1 MSLTKVS
8 YSMITGSPVNVLDYG
23 ADSTGGTDSRAAIQ
37 AAIDAAMPT
46 NGAVYIPNGTYL
58 VSATLNC
65 RNATGNSV
73 SIIGETRLG
82 TIISSTITT
91 TTPVF
96 KFANSTA
103 AEAWGSG
110 VQNVTIKRV
119 GTKVGIGISCEG
131 VVGTQV
137 TNVTFSNLSIGLAL
151 WNTNAGDYTEQ
162 IKFNETFFLFCDR
175 GIQFQKFAGDPSFH
189 GCGGS
194 AYMVIDSSQ
203 IGIEAIGAFIY
214 NTDIKLDAVGFA
226 NNTTSPVMVEI
237 KSASVF
243 KEGTAKIYIEDQTGG
258 PGCAF
263 NQITA
268 GSWAVDTVVA
278 VQGGLGYMVGTSP
291 LNVGFSYANFSD
303 VNDTNSAVG
312 RFTAKTAIAAGA
324 SIIGMRN
331 NVDGG
336 LLLIRNSTSGGV
348 ALAVFESTG
357 GGTVTIITDTNSNFS
372 TTVVASKIR
381 LYFDTGVFKIQNNY
395 AASQTVTYKLVSLD

>member
-1 MSLTKVS
+1 MSLTKAT
-8 YSMITGSPVNVLDYG
+8 YSMINGACVNVLDYG
-23 ADSTGGTDSRAAIQ
+23 ADSTGSTDSRAAIQ

-46 NGAVYIPNGTYL
+46 NGAVYIPNGTYI
-58 VSATLNC
+58 VSTTLDC

-73 SIIGETRLG
+73 SIVGETRLG
-82 TIISSTITT
+82 TIITSTITT
-91 TTPVF
+91 AIPVF

-103 AEAWGSG
+103 SEAWGSG
-110 VQNVTIKRV
+110 VQNVTIKKI
-119 GTKVGIGISCEG
+119 GAKLGIGILCEG
-131 VVGTQV
+131 VVGTQI

-162 IKFNETFFLFCDR
+162 IKFNEIFCYFCDR

-189 GCGGS
+189 GSGGS
-194 AYMVIDSSQ
+194 AYMVIDSDQ
-203 IGIEAIGAFIY
+203 IGIEAIGAFVY
-214 NTDIKLDAVGFA
+214 NTDIKLDAVGFSNGA
-226 NNTTSPVMVEI
+226 NSPIMVQ
-237 KSASVF
+237 STLASVF
-243 KEGTAKIYIEDQTGG
+243 KEGTAKIYIEDQTTGV
-258 PGCAF
+258 GCAF
-263 NQITA
+263 NQVTA
-268 GSWAVDTVVA
+268 GSWALDTIVT
-278 VQGGLGYMVGTSP
+278 VQGGLGYMVGTAP

-303 VNDTNSAVG
+303 LNDTNSAVG
-312 RFTAKTAIAAGA
+312 RFTARTSIAAAA

-336 LLLIRNSTSGGV
+336 LLLIRNSTTGGV

-395 AASQTVTYKLVSLD
+395 ATSQTVTYKLVSLD

>member
-23 ADSTGGTDSRAAIQ
+23 ADSTGATDSRAAIQ

-58 VSATLNC
+58 VSTTLNC

-82 TIISSTITT
+82 TIISSTITSLI
-91 TTPVF
+91 PVF

-103 AEAWGSG
+103 SEAWGSG
-110 VQNVTIKRV
+110 VQNVTIKKIGSRF
-119 GTKVGIGISCEG
+119 GIGILCEG
-131 VVGTQV
+131 VVGTQI

-189 GCGGS
+189 GSGGS
-194 AYMVIDSSQ
+194 AYMVIDSDQ
-203 IGIEAIGAFIY
+203 IGIEAIGAFVY
-214 NTDIKLDAVGFA
+214 NTDIKLDAVGFSNGA
-226 NNTTSPVMVEI
+226 TSPKMVEV
-237 KSASVF
+237 SNSTVF
-243 KEGTAKIYIEDQTGG
+243 KEGTGKIYIEDQTTGI
-258 PGCAF
+258 GCAF
-263 NQITA
+263 NQIS
-268 GSWAVDTVVA
+268 GGYWALDTEVT
-278 VQGGLGYMVGTSP
+278 VQGGLGYMVGTGP
-291 LNVGFSYANFSD
+291 LNVGFSYSNFSLT
-303 VNDTNSAVG
+303 NDTNSSVG
-312 RFTAKTAIAAGA
+312 RFTANTTIAAGA

-336 LLLIRNSTSGGV
+336 LLLIRNSTTGGV
-348 ALAVFESTG
+348 ALAIFESTG
-357 GGTVTIITDTNSNFS
+357 GGTVTILTDTNSNFS

-381 LYFDTGVFKIQNNY
+381 LYFDGAIFKIQNNY
-395 AASQTVTYKLVSLD
+395 AAAQTVTYKLVSLD